1 MKNTIKIYNKIIIK
15 MTLDEAI
22 KHCNEV
28 ACKHD
33 KCAMEHKQLA
43 EWLKELKELRSQT
56 TWKPSEEQM
65 KALNYVVNLMASSE
79 SPKENDYYY
88 NVFKDLKE
96 QLKQL

>member
-43 EWLKELKELRSQT
+43 QWLIELKG
-56 TWKPSEEQM
+56 
-65 KALNYVVNLMASSE
+65 Y
-79 SPKENDYYY
+79 
-88 NVFKDLKE
+88 KE
-96 QLKQL
+96 QKFTNKVEPKFKKD